1 MKNTWKRFLSLVL
14 CMCMVMALLPN
25 VTMTAFAATSGTVT
39 GLADENIGLSFE
51 GDADDAWSATGT
63 TITGS
68 VVSAGGT
75 CSDTP
80 YKSTLT
86 ITNKKAATAT
96 LSFNYAIEPNSGT
109 IQVDGTEVSSGASF
123 TKELAANESVKVHIK
138 SGSTTATKITMTN
151 VALVSDVTATATF
164 VPAENGTY
172 TVDGK
177 AVTEEYSKTQ
187 SSLTAYHLVATP
199 DSGYQFM
206 GWYNLTTGKCIATA
220 ATTALN
226 IESDCTVTAKF
237 VSKSLALFE
246 TGGQRF
252 ADLNEA
258 VAYAQAKGQSKIT
271 LATDGSISGTYTI
284 PAGITLLI
292 PFDAAGT
299 LYTDAPAAIRTTP
312 ASKPF
317 RTLTMS
323 EGTSITVNGAISLG
337 GRYFAAGGGQ
347 QGRPVGDYGYIKMAD
362 NSSITVKNGG
372 NLYAWGFISGSG
384 SVLAESGATV
394 YEFYQIADFRGGS
407 ASSGMGH
414 GVFPF
419 SQYFVQNIEVPLTL
433 NAGANEKVYSGVFAM
448 NSTFTTAINFIG
460 DNGMFKV
467 TSGSFTKDYDEK
479 TDRLVFT
486 VNGEAALNTLSL
498 KLANMSVNSASYV
511 LPITNNITINIQS
524 GNVTINQDA
533 ALLAGVEVNI
543 AEGAGLTVANGKNIY
558 FYDSDEWNS
567 DNFVWGLCKFKS
579 VAYAPGKAYNR
590 SNNDLVD
597 AKMDV
602 NGSVT
607 AIGAIYTTGSG
618 ADICSSNGTGK
629 YIQQGTPG
637 TETET
642 YQYNANANNA
652 IKIPITPAKLHNL
665 DGTYTETATAN
676 AGDVINYVNGVW
688 GGEAPVELTV
698 TFEANGNAEYPVEGM
713 MAAQTVFK
721 KTDTALNVNTF
732 TREGYNFLNWN
743 TAADGTGDSYAD
755 GATVNLTENTTLY
768 AQWEDNH
775 SLTKVINKK
784 DATCTE
790 DGYTGDTVCAICGK
804 EITKGKTIQAKGHTE
819 VIDPAVAPTCTEP
832 GKTEGK
838 HCSVCNEIL
847 VAQEVIPAKGHTE
860 VIDEAVAATCTEP
873 GKTEGKHCSVCN
885 EVLVAQEVIPA
896 KGHSWN
902 EGEITTAPTCE
913 NAGVKTYTCT
923 VCSATKTEAI
933 AATGH
938 TPVEVAE
945 QPATCTEA
953 GHTAGTKCSVCA
965 AILSGMEE
973 IPATGHTEVIDPAV
987 APTCTETGLT
997 EGKHCSV
1004 CNTVLVA
1011 QEEIP
1016 AKGHTEVVDP
1026 AVEPTCTEPGKTEGK
1041 HCSVCNEIL
1050 VAQEEIPAKGHTEV
1064 IDEAKAPT
1072 CTEPGL
1078 TEGKHC
1084 SVCNEVIVEQEVI
1097 PATGHKPEIRNAVE
1111 PTLTTPGY
1119 TGDTYCSVCNELLK
1133 QGEEIPK
1140 TGAHITWMIDGQV
1153 AAEEDIL
1160 KGTMP
1165 SFKGST
1171 EKAPDENYRYTFTGW
1186 SPEVVVAEE
1195 DATYTARYSATAR
1208 VFYTITFNAN
1218 GGEGSMEPQR
1228 FEVGVDTALNTNAF
1242 TRENYKFTGWNTAA
1256 DGSGATYA
1264 DEGAILE
1271 LTGDMTLYAQW
1282 QFWNGWFTDV
1292 NGKQYYKDGELQKT
1306 GWTVIGGNTY
1316 YLDPETGYA
1325 ATGITK
1331 LIPDGATEAA
1341 RCVFDAEG
1349 VFQSN
1354 VTGVYSVGAD
1364 TYWLNRGII
1373 EEEAGLKRVVK
1384 ENGEVNYYYFATQEN
1399 LDEQEDLVLSAAV
1412 NNTVLN
1418 GQNCWLHKTNSWLP
1432 AWFYYFDE
1440 NGVILHEDTTIN
1452 GIQNVDGKLYYYIDG
1467 IKAPAGMI
1475 RIGDDIY
1482 YVNSSAQLI
1491 VDQNYYCSRTNDI
1504 MEPGYYCF
1512 DAEGKMIGA
1521 SKNGIVEDADGVL
1534 RYYVNG
1540 TPTYVGLIEI
1550 NGDFYYVNSKCEVVR
1565 NCSYYITWTHGLK
1578 EPGYYYFDENGKLIG
1593 APKNGIVEE
1602 DGTLRY
1608 YVNNELTYVGLIK
1621 IDGYYYYVN
1630 SKCEVVHNCTYYVS
1644 WTHGLIP
1651 EGDYSFDAE
1660 GKMIDPPA
1668 PEDPTKNGIV
1678 AEDGTLYYYVDG
1690 VKVYAGLI
1698 KIDGDYYYV
1707 NSSCK
1712 VVTTSHYWV
1721 NRTNG
1726 LMTAGFYDFGA
1737 DGKMIDPPVV
1747 KDPTKNGI
1755 VAEDGTLYYYVDGV
1769 KSYAGLIE
1777 IDGDYYYVNSSCKVV
1792 TTYHYWVNHTNG
1804 LMPAGFYDFG
1814 TDGKM
1819 IRK

>member
-1 MKNTWKRFLSLVL
+1 MKSTLKRFLSLVL

-39 GLADENIGLSFE
+39 GLADENIGLSFT
-51 GDADDAWSATGT
+51 GNADDAWSANGT
-63 TITGS
+63 SIIGAATST
-68 VVSAGGT
+68 GGT
-75 CSDTP
+75 CSDTS

-86 ITNKKAATAT
+86 ITNKKSTTAT
-96 LSFNYAIEPNSGT
+96 LSFDYSIEQNSGK

-123 TKELAANESVKVHIK
+123 TKELATNESVKVYIQ
-138 SGSTTATKITMTN
+138 SGSTSAATKITLTN
-151 VALVSDVTATATF
+151 VVLVSDVNATATF
-164 VPAENGTY
+164 VPAENGSY

-177 AVTEEYSKTQ
+177 LITEEYSNTQ
-187 SSLTAYHLVATP
+187 SSMTAYQVVATP
-199 DSGYQFM
+199 ADGYQFM
-206 GWYNLTTGKCIATA
+206 GWYDVSNEKYISTSAKA
-220 ATTALN
+220 ALN
-226 IESDCTVTAKF
+226 IENDCTITARF
-237 VSKSLALFE
+237 ASKTAALFE

-252 ADLNEA
+252 DDLGDA
-258 VAYAQAKGQSKIT
+258 VSYAQANSQSKIT

-292 PFDAAGT
+292 PFDEAGT
-299 LYTDAPAAIRTTP
+299 LYTDAPAAIRTAP

-323 EGTSITVNGAISLG
+323 DGASITVNGAISLG
-337 GRYFAAGGGQ
+337 GRYYAAGGSE
-347 QGRPVGDYGYIKMAD
+347 QGRPVGDYGYIKMAE

-384 SVLAESGATV
+384 SILAESGATV

-407 ASSGMGH
+407 ASSNMGNK
-414 GVFPF
+414 VFPF

-433 NAGANEKVYSGVFAM
+433 NAGANEQVYSGVYAM
-448 NSTFTTAINFIG
+448 STTYTTAINFIG
-460 DNGMFKV
+460 DTGMFKV
-467 TSGSFTKDYDEK
+467 ESGSFTKDYDEK
-479 TDRLVFT
+479 ADRLVFT

-498 KLANMSVNSASYV
+498 KLAGMSVNSASYV
-511 LPITNNITINIQS
+511 LPITNNVTINIQS

-567 DNFVWGLCKFKS
+567 DNFVWGPCKFKS
-579 VAYAPGKAYNR
+579 VAYALGKAYNR

-607 AIGAIYTTGSG
+607 AIGAIYTTKGG
-618 ADICSSNGTGK
+618 ANICSSNGTGK
-629 YIQQGTPG
+629 YIQQGAPG
-637 TETET
+637 TATAT
-642 YQYNANANNA
+642 YQYNANGNSAVT
-652 IKIPITPAKLHNL
+652 IPITAAKLHNA
-665 DGTYTETATAN
+665 DGTYTETSSAS

-688 GGEAPVELTV
+688 GGEAPTELTV
-698 TFEANGNAEYPVEGM
+698 TFEANGSEEYPAEGT
-713 MAAQTVFK
+713 MAPQSVTAK
-721 KTDTALNVNTF
+721 KDTALNANTF

-790 DGYTGDTVCAICGK
+790 DGYTGDTVCDICGK
-804 EITKGKTIQAKGHTE
+804 EIIKGEAIEAKGHIE
-819 VIDPAVAPTCTEP
+819 AIDAAVEP
-832 GKTEGK
+832 
-838 HCSVCNEIL
+838 
-847 VAQEVIPAKGHTE
+847 
-860 VIDEAVAATCTEP
+860 TCTEP

-896 KGHSWN
+896 TGHKEETIPGKEATCTDTGLTDGTRCSVCGTVIKAQEETPAKGHSWN
-902 EGEITTAPTCE
+902 EGEITTSPTCE

-923 VCSATKTEAI
+923 VCNATKTEAI
-933 AATGH
+933 DATGH

-953 GHTAGTKCSVCA
+953 GHTAGTKCSVCD

-973 IPATGHTEVIDPAV
+973 LPATGHTEVIDAAK

-1016 AKGHTEVVDP
+1016 AKGHTEVIDP

-1041 HCSVCNEIL
+1041 HCSVCNEII
-1050 VAQEEIPAKGHTEV
+1050 VAQTEIPAKGHTEV
-1064 IDEAKAPT
+1064 IDAAKAPT

-1084 SVCNEVIVEQEVI
+1084 SVCNEVIVKQEVI

-1111 PTLTTPGY
+1111 ATLTTPGY

-1133 QGEEIPK
+1133 QGKEIPK
-1140 TGAHITWMIDGQV
+1140 TGAHITWVIDSEV
-1153 AAEEDIL
+1153 VAEEDYL

-1171 EKAPDENYRYTFTGW
+1171 DKAPDENYRYTFTSW
-1186 SPEVVVAEE
+1186 DPEVVVAEE
-1195 DATYTARYSATAR
+1195 DATYTAQYSATAR

-1242 TRENYKFTGWNTAA
+1242 TRESYNFIGWNTAA

-1271 LTGDMTLYAQW
+1271 LTGDITLYAQW

-1306 GWTVIGGNTY
+1306 GWTVIDGNTY
-1316 YLDPETGYA
+1316 YLDTENGYA
-1325 ATGITK
+1325 ATGITT
-1331 LIPDGATEAA
+1331 LVPDGATEEA

-1349 VFQSN
+1349 VFQSD

-1364 TYWLNRGII
+1364 TYWLNSGII

-1384 ENGEVNYYYFATQEN
+1384 ENGEVNYYYFAVQKN
-1399 LDEQEDLVLSAAV
+1399 LEERDGLTLSAAV
-1412 NNTVLN
+1412 KSTVLN
-1418 GQNCWLHKTNSWLP
+1418 GKDCWLHKTNGLALP
-1432 AWFYYFDE
+1432 EWGYYFDE
-1440 NGVILHEDTTIN
+1440 NGIILHDEDTGKN
-1452 GIQNVDGKLYYYIDG
+1452 GILKAGEDLFYYVDG

-1475 RIGDDIY
+1475 KIGDDY
-1482 YVNSSAQLI
+1482 YYANSKGQLI
-1491 VDQNYYCSRTNDI
+1491 VNQTYYCSRMNGL
-1504 MEPGYYCF
+1504 MEEGTYAF
-1512 DAEGKMIGA
+1512 DAEGKLIQGA
-1521 SKNGIVEDADGVL
+1521 TDKNGIVKDDDGVL

-1540 TPTYVGLIEI
+1540 KVTYVGLIEI
-1550 NGDFYYVNSKCEVVR
+1550 DGDFYYVRSNGEVVTDCVYWITWTHGLKEAGYYTFDENGKLTGTPKNGIVEEDGVLHYYVNGKLTYAGLIKIGDDYYYVNSKCEVVR
-1565 NCSYYITWTHGLK
+1565 DCDYYISWTHDLLPQGK
-1578 EPGYYYFDENGKLIG
+1578 YHFDADGKLTG
-1593 APKNGIVEE
+1593 SVAPLKNGIYEE
-1602 DGTLRY
+1602 DGSLYFYR
-1608 YVNNELTYVGLIK
+1608 
-1621 IDGYYYYVN
+1621 
-1630 SKCEVVHNCTYYVS
+1630 
-1644 WTHGLIP
+1644 
-1651 EGDYSFDAE
+1651 
-1660 GKMIDPPA
+1660 
-1668 PEDPTKNGIV
+1668 NGER
-1678 AEDGTLYYYVDG
+1678 A
-1690 VKVYAGLI
+1690 YAGLI
-1698 KIDGDYYYV
+1698 QIDGDYYYV
-1707 NSSCK
+1707 RSTCE
-1712 VVTTSHYWV
+1712 VVHDRS
-1721 NRTNG
+1721 
-1726 LMTAGFYDFGA
+1726 
-1737 DGKMIDPPVV
+1737 
-1747 KDPTKNGI
+1747 
-1755 VAEDGTLYYYVDGV
+1755 YYV
-1769 KSYAGLIE
+1769 
-1777 IDGDYYYVNSSCKVV
+1777 
-1792 TTYHYWVNHTNG
+1792 YWTHG
-1804 LMPAGFYDFG
+1804 LMPEGYYNFDSAGR
-1814 TDGKM
+1814 M
-1819 IRK
+1819 ILDSETE